1 MSANF
6 LEPQTDK
13 MVQFLGPETDIIL
26 QFLAPEKVKMGQQN
40 FWSQKLTKW
49 VSFLG
54 QKPYFMGEWN
64 YIVKSIISPQFIL
77 QNAKKIHFP
86 LYFFERVPS

>member
-6 LEPQTDK
+6 LVPETNK
-13 MVQFLGPETDIIL
+13 MVQFLGPETDINL
-26 QFLAPEKVKMGQQN
+26 QFLAPENVEIGQQD

-49 VSFLG
+49 FSFWG

-64 YIVKSIISPQFIL
+64 FMASVHTKVVNYKSANTKQ
-77 QNAKKIHFP
+77 HM
-86 LYFFERVPS
+86 

>member
-1 MSANF
+1 
-6 LEPQTDK
+6 

-49 VSFLG
+49 FSFWG
-54 QKPYFMGEWN
+54 QKLYFMGEWN
-64 YIVKSIISPQFIL
+64 YIREHCI
-77 QNAKKIHFP
+77 
-86 LYFFERVPS
+86 